1 MSSWVIYPK
10 PVRLVEFAKNS
21 QFWTGPQQAKR
32 CGPSMSILAEAFTLP
47 FLDGMSEGATVGFMA
62 ERIVPYN
69 VNNSAVTSYPI
80 SLGSWNTAI
89 LHITDLHLNTGI
101 GNYFGIP
108 IFITPNI
115 QNLRPTGYNLN
126 NGSLVPF
133 GMVTFTGATSGLTL
147 AFMNPQYTLHLN
159 VFILS

>member
-10 PVRLVEFAKNS
+10 PVRLVEVAKL
-21 QFWTGPQQAKR
+21 K
-32 CGPSMSILAEAFTLP
+32 ILAGPATSEALRAFSVNLGRSIYFTI
-47 FLDGMSEGATVGFMA
+47 LDGMSEGATVGFMA

-101 GNYFGIP
+101 SNYFGIP

-115 QNLRPTGYNLN
+115 QNLRPTGYNTN

-133 GMVTFTGATSGLTL
+133 GMVTVTGTSSGLAL